1 MTGLLFKYIYCIFT
15 RNIFKILMIVS
26 KKINK
31 HIFKALRGRQFA
43 FVLELVTRNYVAA
56 ERIFQ
61 SGIEENNLFAEDLQ
75 IERQELF
82 DEFESISLLFRTNS
96 EIDPV
101 TFHME
106 AWTLEAA
113 EFFNQK
119 IHAFIQKILCY
130 QESITELMGHQFRE
144 STNNNL

>member
-1 MTGLLFKYIYCIFT
+1 
-15 RNIFKILMIVS
+15 
-26 KKINK
+26 
-31 HIFKALRGRQFA
+31 
-43 FVLELVTRNYVAA
+43 LELVTRNYVAA

-82 DEFESISLLFRTNS
+82 DEFESISSLFRANS

-113 EFFNQK
+113 ESFNQK

-130 QESITELMGHQFRE
+130 QESITELMGHHLRE
-144 STNNNL
+144 SSNNNL